1 MMKMKMK
8 IKMNMKMKMASP
20 AGPVSVSATMGAS
33 TGRLASTEGVVSM
46 TGNATDIQ
54 YNVSAMGMPPMKV
67 TLDESVTN
75 FAVPLDNVDA
85 VKPAALKMGLT
96 GLELDPMIW
105 AMFDPQGLLPKEKA
119 NLDIDISAGMKW
131 VQKMDTFDPMQMA
144 TGLPVQFEDVKINA
158 LNLNAMGADLKTDGA
173 FSIDTSNFP
182 PAASGAANVSI
193 KGVNDLMGKLTTAG
207 LLPVQYSMMAKG
219 MMGVYFKQGGE
230 GVDHLTS
237 QIMIAPNGA
246 ITANGLPLK

>member
-1 MMKMKMK
+1 
-8 IKMNMKMKMASP
+8 
-20 AGPVSVSATMGAS
+20 
-33 TGRLASTEGVVSM
+33 
-46 TGNATDIQ
+46 
-54 YNVSAMGMPPMKV
+54 
-67 TLDESVTN
+67 
-75 FAVPLDNVDA
+75 
-85 VKPAALKMGLT
+85 
-96 GLELDPMIW
+96 
-105 AMFDPQGLLPKEKA
+105 
-119 NLDIDISAGMKW
+119 
-131 VQKMDTFDPMQMA
+131 MDSFDPMQMA